1 MVSRIVKAGLVA
13 LMMAASLA
21 AQPAAALS
29 FSIPVGR
36 VVADIDLSTSGG
48 LTYDGT
54 SETLTISTDV
64 DEIRLDD
71 NSVVGLS
78 PGQLVFSLSVSLVG
92 VVTTTP
98 IGFDTLHEAD
108 LSNGA
113 YDFSIID
120 TQNTASVLD
129 DELVLG
135 ADFTGDLHLLIQES
149 FFGTTGDLG
158 GGSQAG
164 EFTITWLAAALAGQV
179 PLAGDLSA
187 ILTNFAPS
195 TGLADGGGGFV
206 DYTAQPNVDVN
217 FTVPVPEAGVG
228 WLLLSTAVAIAGASR
243 IRI

>member
-1 MVSRIVKAGLVA
+1 VSRIAKAGWFALVVV
-13 LMMAASLA
+13 ASLA

-29 FSIPVGR
+29 FSIPAGR
-36 VVADIDLSTSGG
+36 VVVDIDLSTSGG

-54 SETLTISTDV
+54 SETLTIATDV
-64 DEIRLDD
+64 DQIRLDD
-71 NSVVGLS
+71 NSVIGLA

-98 IGFDTLHEAD
+98 VGFDTIHEAD

-113 YDFSIID
+113 FDFTVMD
-120 TQNTASVLD
+120 TQNTPSVLD

-135 ADFTGDLHLLIQES
+135 ADFTGDVHLFIQES

-158 GGSQAG
+158 GGSQG
-164 EFTITWLAAALAGQV
+164 GDFDVTWLNAALVGHV

-206 DYTAQPNVDVN
+206 GYTAQPNVDVN
-217 FTVPVPEAGVG
+217 FTVPEAGTG
-228 WLLLSTAVAIAGASR
+228 WLLLSTAVAIVGVSR
-243 IRI
+243 RRI

>member
-1 MVSRIVKAGLVA
+1 MVSRIVKAGLFA
-13 LMMAASLA
+13 LVMGASFA

-29 FSIPVGR
+29 FSIPAGR
-36 VVADIDLSTSGG
+36 VVADIDLSTDGG

-54 SETLTISTDV
+54 TETLTISTDV
-64 DEIRLDD
+64 DQIRLDD
-71 NSVVGLS
+71 NSVIGLA

-92 VVTTTP
+92 AITTTP
-98 IGFDTLHEAD
+98 IGFDTIHEGD
-108 LSNGA
+108 FSNGA

-158 GGSQAG
+158 GGTQG
-164 EFTITWLAAALAGQV
+164 GDFNITWLNGALAGLV
-179 PLAGDLSA
+179 PLAGDISG

-206 DYTAQPNVDVN
+206 DHTAQPNVDVN
-217 FTVPVPEAGVG
+217 FTVPVPEAGLG
-228 WLLLSTAVAIAGASR
+228 WLLFSTAVAMAGVSR
-243 IRI
+243 LRS